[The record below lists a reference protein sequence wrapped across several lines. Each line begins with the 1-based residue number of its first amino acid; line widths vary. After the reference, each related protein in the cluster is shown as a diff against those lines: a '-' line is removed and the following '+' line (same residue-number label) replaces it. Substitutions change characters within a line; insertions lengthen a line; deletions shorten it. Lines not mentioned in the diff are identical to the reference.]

1 MVFDADAREED
12 LDLSGHDERS
22 AEMRHFNDSHVANL
36 NGGRCELAN
45 K

>member
-1 MVFDADAREED
+1 MVFDADAREEY

-22 AEMRHFNDSHVANL
+22 AEMRHFNDGHVPNL
-36 NGGRCELAN
+36 NGGRCELAD